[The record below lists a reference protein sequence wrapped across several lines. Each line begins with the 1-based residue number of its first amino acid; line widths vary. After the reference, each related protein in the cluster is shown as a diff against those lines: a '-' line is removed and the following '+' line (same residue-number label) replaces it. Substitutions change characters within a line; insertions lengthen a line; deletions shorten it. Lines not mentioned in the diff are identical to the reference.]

1 MNAKTIHRLPAPLE
15 AAAQTLKLAA
25 RHAVERTIESL
36 GLAALAAGNA
46 YQRDGLLAAQF
57 ELNRKSAVFVLS
69 FNDAFDERVMRDAGG
84 QPTVPPVT
92 PPGAAGKPTAW
103 DALSLVA
110 DHDVEVQISADRFG
124 MDVAHACEWELR
136 EFDAFV
142 AGLLDPGDS
151 QASDRE
157 RNPLR
162 PHVVGHA
169 MLRAIEAVSDRAD
182 VRKQLSS
189 EISRSLASLLRKA
202 YGDIVADMRRAGVQP
217 RGLSVRASAAPRQT
231 DFAASSRASALEAP
245 RSGYSR
251 SGMPQP
257 PGAGYEQDPI
267 TGVRRPAGGPA
278 QGGHSLH
285 GIGPGSSGFGAS
297 ARGGLTGSRR
307 GPSLGQVDPALMN
320 LIRRLTHSS
329 AHQADEAAPAS
340 GWPGSL
346 RGPADAAWADGSE
359 IDDGR
364 GVPNLILAHR
374 EELRQASRGSL
385 DHMVIDVIA
394 GLFDQI
400 LSDPKVPP
408 QMARQIARL
417 QLPVLRAALGDT
429 RFFSSRRHPV
439 RRFINRIA
447 SLGAAF
453 EDYNEPAAQR
463 FLTKVKSLV
472 NEVVEGDFDQI
483 ETYESKLRALEGF
496 MAEGQAEMASGPAL
510 QAAELLAQKEDEVR
524 LRQLYAQRLE
534 GELKGL
540 AGPEFVRDFITRI
553 WSQVMI
559 RAARQAGADS
569 ELVQRLRQ
577 AGRELFMSV
586 QPKATPAARKLFL
599 AELPRLM
606 QDLNQGMNLI
616 AWPEAERRAFFG
628 QLMPAHADALKNT
641 SARQLDINLLARQVD
656 GALDQPLPS
665 ADEIRAAGALP
676 PVLHDEVPQHSFTAE
691 EAQRV
696 GLVQEAAVDWTAP
709 VAPPAGGDVDIDIDV
724 GTAWPMPAAGTGTG
738 PTTTAEA
745 HRGQTAAAAP
755 PGAADSAEAPEPTRG
770 RALAD
775 HVQIGFA
782 YQMQLEGQW
791 QKVRLSHVSPARSF
805 FVFTHGSAR
814 AQKTVSLSR
823 RMLEKLCEAGRLRA
837 FEQAFLVERATAR
850 ARRQLAMLAAEPGP
864 AALR

>member
-1 MNAKTIHRLPAPLE
+1 MNAKHIHRLPAPLE

-25 RHAVERTIESL
+25 RSAVERTIESL

-46 YQRDGLLAAQF
+46 FQRDGLLGAQF

-69 FNDAFDERVMRDAGG
+69 FNDAFDERVMREAGSVPAPAATAGG
-84 QPTVPPVT
+84 
-92 PPGAAGKPTAW
+92 TAW

-110 DHDVEVQISADRFG
+110 DHEVEVQISADRFG
-124 MDVAHACEWELR
+124 MDVSHACEWELR
-136 EFDAFV
+136 EFDACV
-142 AGLLDPGDS
+142 AALLETGDAPG
-151 QASDRE
+151 SDRD

-162 PHVVGHA
+162 PQIVGHA
-169 MLRAIEAVSDRAD
+169 MLRAIEAVSERAD
-182 VRKQLSS
+182 VRKLLSS
-189 EISRSLASLLRKA
+189 EISRSLASLLRQA
-202 YGDIVADMRRAGVQP
+202 YGDIVADLRRAGVQP
-217 RGLSVRASAAPRQT
+217 RGLSVRPQAPPRSA
-231 DFAASSRASALEAP
+231 DFEASSRQSALDGA

-251 SGMPQP
+251 SGMSQH
-257 PGAGYEQDPI
+257 AGSVYGQDPI
-267 TGVRRPAGGPA
+267 TGVRGPMGA
-278 QGGHSLH
+278 
-285 GIGPGSSGFGAS
+285 PGSGGASGFGPS
-297 ARGGLTGSRR
+297 VRSGMHSSMGSGVGSGPGRR
-307 GPSLGQVDPALMN
+307 GPSLGQVDPGLMN
-320 LIRRLTHSS
+320 LIRRLTQTSGSIPEDAPAAASWRHSS
-329 AHQADEAAPAS
+329 GAATDVSWA
-340 GWPGSL
+340 GAG
-346 RGPADAAWADGSE
+346 DAY
-359 IDDGR
+359 DDSR
-364 GVPNLILAHR
+364 AVPNLILAHR

-408 QMARQIARL
+408 QMARLIARL

-453 EDYNEPAAQR
+453 EDYSEPAAQR
-463 FLTKVKSLV
+463 FLAKVKGLV

-483 ETYESKLRALEGF
+483 ETYESKLRALETF
-496 MAEGQAEMASGPAL
+496 IAEGQAGEGQAASG
-510 QAAELLAQKEDEVR
+510 QAAELLAQKEDEAR

-540 AGPEFVRDFITRI
+540 AGPEFVRDFITRT

-559 RAARQAGADS
+559 RAATQAGADS
-569 ELVQRLRQ
+569 PLVQRLRH

-586 QPKATPAARKLFL
+586 QPKPTPAARKTFL

-606 QDLNQGMNLI
+606 QDLSEGMNLI
-616 AWPEAERRAFFG
+616 AWPEEQRRAFFG
-628 QLMPAHADALKNT
+628 QLMPAHAEALKNT
-641 SARQLDINLLARQVD
+641 SARQLDINLLARQVE
-656 GALDQPLPS
+656 GALDQALPS
-665 ADEIRAAGALP
+665 PADLRAAAQQL
-676 PVLHDEVPQHSFTAE
+676 PVLDVEVQVPAFTAE

-696 GLVQEAAVDWTAP
+696 GLVQETAVDWTAP
-709 VAPPAGGDVDIDIDV
+709 VAPPAAGEVDIDIDI
-724 GTAWPMPAAGTGTG
+724 GADTLPPS
-738 PTTTAEA
+738 A
-745 HRGQTAAAAP
+745 HARSESQLAAP
-755 PGAADSAEAPEPTRG
+755 ATRSDPGDAAEAPEPTRG
-770 RALAD
+770 LALAS

-805 FVFTHGSAR
+805 FVFTHGPAR
-814 AQKTVSLSR
+814 AQQTVSLSR

-850 ARRQLAMLAAEPGP
+850 ARRQLAMLAARDGATSP
-864 AALR
+864 R